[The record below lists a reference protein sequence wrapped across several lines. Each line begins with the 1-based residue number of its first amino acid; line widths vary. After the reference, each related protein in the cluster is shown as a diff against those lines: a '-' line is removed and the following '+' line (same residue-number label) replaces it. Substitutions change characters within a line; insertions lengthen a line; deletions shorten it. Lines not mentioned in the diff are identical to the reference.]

1 MTIPPLPPIAVSSGS
16 LYPLP
21 SLQSIQQ
28 LREINVRD
36 VELTLQANEFFL
48 TFERKLSMPILPELL
63 RLVESG
69 DLRVGSVHAP
79 GVAASHAG
87 SLWARREYLS
97 RSLETCQQL
106 GGSLVVIHPLHLLS
120 TQEAALE
127 YLSGTGTKP
136 RPILL
141 PGAEEILERAYLAGI
156 TLALENIQ
164 DWFDEPFFNTPENV
178 SRFLKEM
185 NHPALGFT
193 LDLMHARVVDLL
205 DEFVEAL
212 AEEVV
217 NVHVSD
223 LQPPTRRVSVGKG
236 VIDWEQLVPALQAL
250 PRLRQL
256 TVELSNPQ
264 DGEVQESIKM
274 LKSLMTQ

>member
-1 MTIPPLPPIAVSSGS
+1 MTNFPSIAVSSGS
-16 LYPLP
+16 FYPLS

-28 LREINVRD
+28 LRELNVRD

-48 TFERKLSMPILPELL
+48 TFERKLCMPILPELL
-63 RLVESG
+63 RLVEHG
-69 DLRVGSVHAP
+69 DLRVRSVHAP
-79 GVAASHAG
+79 GIAASHAS

-97 RSLETCQQL
+97 HTIETCRRL
-106 GGSLVVIHPLHLLS
+106 GGNLVVIHPLHLFS

-127 YLSGTGTKP
+127 YLSTRGAALHSV
-136 RPILL
+136 LL
-141 PGAEEILERAYLAGI
+141 PGIDECLELAHLAGI

-185 NHPALGFT
+185 KHPALGFT
-193 LDLMHARVVDLL
+193 LDLMHAKVADLL
-205 DEFVEAL
+205 DEFVDAM

-223 LQPPTRRVSVGKG
+223 LQPPTRRVSVGTG
-236 VIDWEQLVPALQAL
+236 VIDWSRLVLALQNL
-250 PRLRQL
+250 PNLRQL
-256 TVELSNPQ
+256 TIELSNPQ
-264 DGEVQESIKM
+264 PGDVQQSVGILE
-274 LKSLMTQ
+274 SLMLR